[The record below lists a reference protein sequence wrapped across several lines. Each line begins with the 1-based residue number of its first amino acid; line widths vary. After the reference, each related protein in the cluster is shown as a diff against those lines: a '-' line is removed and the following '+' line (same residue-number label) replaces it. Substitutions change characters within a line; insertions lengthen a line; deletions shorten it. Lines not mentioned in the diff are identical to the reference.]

1 MSKYSAALLHILFV
15 VLSALTAALDHGLNP
30 ATIVQLAI
38 LTIGAVIVYFVPLLD
53 SKLSGILKVGAS
65 ALTAA
70 LSVLAPLLLQGHIT
84 SAQWITIVLAALG
97 ALGVGVGVSAR
108 LDGPGSLSNVI
119 VNTHAIPAGPPTVSS
134 EPSPTYVP
142 PTAAVPPVS
151 S

>member
-30 ATIVQLAI
+30 ATIVQLII
-38 LTIGAVIVYFVPLLD
+38 LTVGAVVVYFVPLLD

-84 SAQWITIVLAALG
+84 PAQWITIVLAALG

-108 LDGPGSLSNVI
+108 LDGPGKLLSVGAYS
-119 VNTHAIPAGPPTVSS
+119 VDTRPPAPTVVVT
-134 EPSPTYVP
+134 PSVP
-142 PTAAVPPVS
+142 PAV
-151 S
+151 

>member
-30 ATIVQLAI
+30 ATIVQLVI
-38 LTIGAVIVYFVPLLD
+38 LTIGAVVVYFVPLLD
-53 SKLSGILKVGAS
+53 TKLSGILKVGAS

-70 LSVLAPLLLQGHIT
+70 LSALAPLLLQGHIT

-108 LDGPGSLSNVI
+108 LDI
-119 VNTHAIPAGPPTVSS
+119 PTV
-134 EPSPTYVP
+134 PIVTGTIVA
-142 PTAAVPPVS
+142 PTAAATATPAA
-151 S
+151 

>member
-30 ATIVQLAI
+30 ATIVQLVI
-38 LTIGAVIVYFVPLLD
+38 LTIGAVVVYFVPLLD

-108 LDGPGSLSNVI
+108 LDIGSVQNVI
-119 VNTHAIPAGPPTVSS
+119 LNTHSDPIALAPAAA
-134 EPSPTYVP
+134 SPGYVP
-142 PTAAVPPVS
+142 PTAAVPPIS
-151 S
+151 G

>member
-1 MSKYSAALLHILFV
+1 MSKYSAAVLHILFV

-30 ATIVQLAI
+30 ATIVQLVI
-38 LTIGAVIVYFVPLLD
+38 LTIGAVVVYFVPLLD

-108 LDGPGSLSNVI
+108 LDSPALPVLVGAVSPI
-119 VNTHAIPAGPPTVSS
+119 VAAQPAAPP
-134 EPSPTYVP
+134 
-142 PTAAVPPVS
+142 AV
-151 S
+151 

>member
-30 ATIVQLAI
+30 ATIVQLVI
-38 LTIGAVIVYFVPLLD
+38 LTIGAVVVYFVPLLD

-108 LDGPGSLSNVI
+108 LDDPASPPNVTY
-119 VNTHAIPAGPPTVSS
+119 NTHVVPAVVATAPAPP
-134 EPSPTYVP
+134 
-142 PTAAVPPVS
+142 AV
-151 S
+151 